1 MDKDDKNN
9 PPSPE
14 SLERKLEQKQAA
26 IDRWFD
32 LAQERLE
39 DWAASNTLTIRLW
52 ALAFLIFMLWYY
64 TRA

>member
-9 PPSPE
+9 PLSPE

-32 LAQERLE
+32 RAQEQL
-39 DWAASNTLTIRLW
+39 DAWAAANTLTIRLW
-52 ALAFLIFMLWYY
+52 ALAVLIFMLWYY